1 MKRHFR
7 IYEVLINEYVFH
19 KDVPNFSRYCQILHS
34 CKKTPSYTKQ
44 HCCYL
49 LYKTALLQQH
59 CTPVQC
65 EPLLKLIGV
74 VSEDAEYPVVERLT
88 MCGECPSPP
97 GSPERCD
104 NGEGAMGRYVTGS
117 ISSSSGTQLSSDS
130 FHSAAWP
137 QAPFLKR
144 TQASSCPWT

>member
-1 MKRHFR
+1 M
-7 IYEVLINEYVFH
+7 Y
-19 KDVPNFSRYCQILHS
+19 QIS
-34 CKKTPSYTKQ
+34 AGTVKYFTPVKKPHHIQNNTV
-44 HCCYL
+44 CCYL

-65 EPLLKLIGV
+65 EPLLKLIEV

-130 FHSAAWP
+130 FHSAA
-137 QAPFLKR
+137 
-144 TQASSCPWT
+144 